1 MLDSNTIMNNLL
13 KKPHYKKISKS
24 YCYNKFI
31 NSLSPKYQKAIA
43 FVYVK
48 EKTLFIAL
56 SHPGFKMELNYHLD
70 SFKYNVN
77 LIQKHDKKCIDIKVN
92 KVILFNSNKKTILKD
107 IKILSTVPYYKEL
120 SYAFFEINSK
130 DSEISEKFENIKK
143 AISCN
148 RR

>member
-1 MLDSNTIMNNLL
+1 MLDSNTIVNNLL

-48 EKTLFIAL
+48 EETLFIAL

-77 LIQKHDKKCIDIKVN
+77 MIQKYDIKCSDMKID
-92 KVILFNSNKKTILKD
+92 KVILFNSNKKTILK
-107 IKILSTVPYYKEL
+107 KIETPSTVPYYKEL
-120 SYAFFEINSK
+120 SYAFFDINSK

-143 AISCN
+143 VISCN

>member
-1 MLDSNTIMNNLL
+1 MQGSDIIVANLL
-13 KKPHYKKISKS
+13 KKPHYKRISKS

-31 NSLSPKYQKAIA
+31 DSLSPKYQKAIG

-70 SFKYNVN
+70 SFKYNIN
-77 LIQKHDKKCIDIKVN
+77 ILQKYDKKCSDMIVD
-92 KVILFNSNKKTILKD
+92 KVILFNSNKKTILKNP
-107 IKILSTVPYYKEL
+107 KILSTVPYYKEL
-120 SYAFFEINSK
+120 SYAFFDINSK
-130 DSEISEKFENIKK
+130 DSEISEKFENIKR